1 MTNATNRLQNLLNS
15 VIKQPSSLNHIQ
27 KDRTDRNHPRTVI
40 SPAFTIVLSLTTRR
54 WSKYTCIGPQWL
66 VMVNAPIRFVEFS
79 VTQAVMENVYNR
91 SFHICFWIPFYA
103 CCLSVFLIVIMLPN
117 SLIDARVLEEIARQR
132 GLPQG
137 LENVFL
143 GDILQKQLIISPT
156 VPQPNPVLQILSN
169 PSPDCLEDKMTNK
182 SVASG
187 CASIKPP
194 YSYIALITMAI
205 LNSPNK
211 RLTLSGICDYIMQ
224 SFPYYKERF
233 PAWQNSIRH
242 NLSLNDCFVKVPR
255 EPGNTGKGN
264 YWTLDPEARGMFEH
278 GSLLRRKKRYK
289 RHTRNSMSSSGSR
302 SGSCSPNAPTV
313 PTYPHS
319 LLTPLEMGSDN
330 RKYHQPSIFYPPIL
344 EPSPALAAAVSSA
357 PNHRSITTQ
366 TSSSSPPSFS
376 IDWILNSKGVL

>member
-1 MTNATNRLQNLLNS
+1 
-15 VIKQPSSLNHIQ
+15 
-27 KDRTDRNHPRTVI
+27 
-40 SPAFTIVLSLTTRR
+40 
-54 WSKYTCIGPQWL
+54 
-66 VMVNAPIRFVEFS
+66 
-79 VTQAVMENVYNR
+79 
-91 SFHICFWIPFYA
+91 
-103 CCLSVFLIVIMLPN
+103 MLPN
-117 SLIDARVLEEIARQR
+117 SIIDSRVLEEIARQR

-156 VPQPNPVLQILSN
+156 VSQPNPVLHILSN
-169 PSPDCLEDKMTNK
+169 PSSDCLEDKIISK
-182 SVASG
+182 SNANG

-211 RLTLSGICDYIMQ
+211 RLTLSGICEYIMR

-255 EPGNTGKGN
+255 EPGNSGKGN

-289 RHTRNSMSSSGSR
+289 RHARNSMSSSGSR
-302 SGSCSPNAPTV
+302 SGSCSPNV
-313 PTYPHS
+313 PPPYPHS
-319 LLTPLEMGSDN
+319 LLTPLEMEIADG
-330 RKYHQPSIFYPPIL
+330 RKYPQSSIFYPPIL
-344 EPSPALAAAVSSA
+344 EPSPALAAVVSNA

-376 IDWILNSKGVL
+376 IDWILNSKNVL